1 MDRLKNDTFRT
12 LIHPEKY
19 EFEIDYNS
27 RIMFIGSCF
36 AENIGRRMEKLKFKV
51 DINPFGIIY
60 NPVSVKNALDKLI
73 LLNEFKEDDLFYFN
87 ERWSSFL
94 HHGSFSGIDKNAT
107 LDRINKRLILSS
119 EFLRSTDFL
128 FITFGTA
135 WVYEYKKSNSI
146 VSNCHKIPN
155 KEFVKYCLKAESII
169 DDYKELH
176 KQVKLIN
183 KDLKF
188 IYTLSPVRHLKD
200 GFIENSMSKAILR
213 YAISEI
219 VNTQSNAYY
228 FPAYEIQMDDL
239 RDYRFYDTDLV
250 HPNNT
255 ASEYIYSFFSE
266 SFFDIET
273 KKLNKKIEKI
283 NRSINHKPFNTDTE
297 KFRNFVQNTINDISN
312 LKNFGFS
319 LDFELEKK
327 ELTDYI
333 Q

>member
-1 MDRLKNDTFRT
+1 
-12 LIHPEKY
+12 
-19 EFEIDYNS
+19 
-27 RIMFIGSCF
+27 
-36 AENIGRRMEKLKFKV
+36 
-51 DINPFGIIY
+51 
-60 NPVSVKNALDKLI
+60 
-73 LLNEFKEDDLFYFN
+73 
-87 ERWSSFL
+87 
-94 HHGSFSGIDKNAT
+94 
-107 LDRINKRLILSS
+107 
-119 EFLRSTDFL
+119 
-128 FITFGTA
+128 
-135 WVYEYKKSNSI
+135 
-146 VSNCHKIPN
+146 
-155 KEFVKYCLKAESII
+155 
-169 DDYKELH
+169 
-176 KQVKLIN
+176 LIN

>member
-266 SFFDIET
+266 SFF
-273 KKLNKKIEKI
+273 
-283 NRSINHKPFNTDTE
+283 R
-297 KFRNFVQNTINDISN
+297 
-312 LKNFGFS
+312 
-319 LDFELEKK
+319 
-327 ELTDYI
+327 Y
-333 Q
+333 

>member
-135 WVYEYKKSNSI
+135 WVYEYKKAT
-146 VSNCHKIPN
+146 V
-155 KEFVKYCLKAESII
+155 
-169 DDYKELH
+169 
-176 KQVKLIN
+176 
-183 KDLKF
+183 
-188 IYTLSPVRHLKD
+188 
-200 GFIENSMSKAILR
+200 
-213 YAISEI
+213 
-219 VNTQSNAYY
+219 
-228 FPAYEIQMDDL
+228 
-239 RDYRFYDTDLV
+239 
-250 HPNNT
+250 
-255 ASEYIYSFFSE
+255 
-266 SFFDIET
+266 
-273 KKLNKKIEKI
+273 
-283 NRSINHKPFNTDTE
+283 
-297 KFRNFVQNTINDISN
+297 
-312 LKNFGFS
+312 
-319 LDFELEKK
+319 
-327 ELTDYI
+327 
-333 Q
+333 